1 MRKLAGYS
9 ALFFAILLILLI
21 LCFNS
26 LEWSIKS
33 VIITVFSLFLGFCH
47 TMAIRISRKGLLQK
61 ILLGT
66 FVIQFVLVLLLVL
79 NIIEIKSLWYLQSAL
94 VFTSICIGIISST
107 TGRKISPLIYYL
119 QYLVLAIIVFCLF
132 GLGMNPIS
140 IGTVTIGFS
149 LVCLLG
155 IVIQLFT
162 REKSSLY
169 SK

>member
-1 MRKLAGYS
+1 MRKLAGYL
-9 ALFFAILLILLI
+9 ALFFAILLITMI
-21 LCFNS
+21 LFFNS
-26 LEWSIKS
+26 LEWSVKS
-33 VIITVFSLFLGFCH
+33 VIITVFSLFLGFGH
-47 TMAIRISRKGLLQK
+47 TMAIRLSKKGLLQK
-61 ILLGT
+61 VLLGT
-66 FVIQFVLVLLLVL
+66 ISLQLIFVLLLVF
-79 NIIEIKSLWYLQSAL
+79 NTVEIKLLWYWQSVL

-107 TGRKISPLIYYL
+107 IGRKISPLIYYL

-149 LVCLLG
+149 LICLLS

-162 REKSSLY
+162 KEKSALY